1 MENRSKMYKISV
13 IETNIRNSCNVLITV
28 YIETI
33 VAGCFVHL
41 VMNFGAF
48 IDGESWG
55 RTVGL
60 PVLILLTD
68 DILQYFSLP
77 LHTLFIR
84 SW

>member
-1 MENRSKMYKISV
+1 MYKISD

-28 YIETI
+28 NIETI
-33 VAGCFVHL
+33 VAGCFVQV

-60 PVLILLTD
+60 PVLILHTN
-68 DILQYFSLP
+68 DIVQWFSLR
-77 LHTLFIR
+77 LHALFMQ

>member
-1 MENRSKMYKISV
+1 MYKISD

-28 YIETI
+28 NIETI

-55 RTVGL
+55 RIVGL
-60 PVLILLTD
+60 PVLILHTNG
-68 DILQYFSLP
+68 DIPLSSRIHSTYRKYFACILG
-77 LHTLFIR
+77 
-84 SW
+84 